1 MNNDFIKEVK
11 KNIKGFID
19 AIDES
24 KISARNLDKLE
35 SLQKDFLDEI
45 YLQLQP
51 IFKSKTELRKTVAA
65 IKKRKAAKGSNK
77 KDKIDFNKNIINELV
92 GVLKN
97 HAVLPDII
105 TQHKLLGFKIEQIK
119 KWNKYEQWFAWALDF
134 GKESY
139 LATHIAKLTHS
150 SSKGSSIDVRHYNSC
165 NKYKMEYVCTEAEYE
180 LDTAYPDNKFSS
192 ISQLYKIEVNGAYI
206 GDLLRGNGDKYLC
219 DFTDNKQLLQ
229 EWVSCF
235 ANHIKNTQ
243 KQSYFLSKQTYFPT
257 ADKQYHLLL
266 PLTSSSLVHAIH
278 LEHKKYFDDAERLEA
293 RKQKDEGK
301 YSTFEHI
308 RYPNKAYIHVTGSN
322 HSNASSL
329 NGKRGGR
336 IALMSTMPP
345 QWRLKQITYK
355 DRTSLFDRSL
365 AFELQQPINDLR
377 NYLLLIKSKELSI
390 SSPKRNAAVRT
401 KLEAI
406 SDFLFEYIS
415 LINLNESD
423 DWTIESELPDE
434 QQLLF
439 EPWREDEKAK
449 SLKVNKQWQKKLSQ
463 DYGRWL
469 NRQLNKN
476 KKLMATNV
484 HADLWADIFS
494 HKLREMA
501 AIQEVTI

>member
-1 MNNDFIKEVK
+1 MNNDFIKEVQ
-11 KNIKGFID
+11 KNIRGFID

-24 KISARNLDKLE
+24 KIATRNLDKLE
-35 SLQKDFLDEI
+35 SFQKDFLDEI

-51 IFKSKTELRKTVAA
+51 VFKRKIELRKTVAD
-65 IKKRKAAKGSNK
+65 IKKRKIEKGSNK
-77 KDKIDFNKNIINELV
+77 KAKIDFNNNIINELV
-92 GVLKN
+92 GLLKN
-97 HAVLPDII
+97 NSVLPDII
-105 TQHKLLGFKIEQIK
+105 TQHKLLDVKIKQVRQ
-119 KWNKYEQWFAWALDF
+119 WSKYEQWFGWALDF

-165 NKYKMEYVCTEAEYE
+165 NKYKMEYLCTEVECE
-180 LDTAYPDNKFSS
+180 VDTAYPDNKVSS
-192 ISQLYKIEVNGAYI
+192 ISQLYKIEVNGTYI
-206 GDLLRGNGDKYLC
+206 GDLLRENGDKYLC
-219 DFTDNKQLLQ
+219 GFTDNKQLLQ

-235 ANHIKNTQ
+235 SSHIKNTQ

-257 ADKQYHLLL
+257 TDESYHLLL

-278 LEHKKYFDDAERLEA
+278 LEHKKHFENEERLEA

-336 IALMSTMPP
+336 IALLSTMPP
-345 QWRLKQITYK
+345 QWRSKQVSYK

-390 SSPKRNAAVRT
+390 SSPKRNTAVRT

-406 SDFLFEYIS
+406 SDFFFEYLS
-415 LINLNESD
+415 LVNLSEPD
-423 DWTIESELPDE
+423 GWTIESELPDE
-434 QQLLF
+434 QQLVF

-449 SLKVNKQWQKKLSQ
+449 SLKVNKEWQKKLSQ

-476 KKLMATNV
+476 KKLMATNI

-494 HKLREMA
+494 RKLREMV

>member
-1 MNNDFIKEVK
+1 MIDEETTRELAQEISLYIRSRQDKNEDEFLKAKPK
-11 KNIKGFID
+11 KNKQGVVTNGAINNRLISILAPASSIASDVKVIEKLKKNKEQTSLAFQRDKYQALLTLCGD
-19 AIDES
+19 VIDEQV
-24 KISARNLDKLE
+24 A
-35 SLQKDFLDEI
+35 
-45 YLQLQP
+45 
-51 IFKSKTELRKTVAA
+51 ELKQEYQNF
-65 IKKRKAAKGSNK
+65 S
-77 KDKIDFNKNIINELV
+77 IINNAEHDVVTWL
-92 GVLKN
+92 
-97 HAVLPDII
+97 
-105 TQHKLLGFKIEQIK
+105 K
-119 KWNKYEQWFAWALDF
+119 KWCVKATDISF
-134 GKESY
+134 
-139 LATHIAKLTHS
+139 ATHVGKLTHS
-150 SSKGSSIDVRHYNSC
+150 SSKSSSILDMTEETNDRYLTTNSLSDI
-165 NKYKMEYVCTEAEYE
+165 EV
-180 LDTAYPDNKFSS
+180 DTASS
-192 ISQLYKIEVNGAYI
+192 NAASLPIADVLKLSVKGISVLDCIKNNDPSIFKA
-206 GDLLRGNGDKYLC
+206 
-219 DFTDNKQLLQ
+219 FTTDNELIKLWCEQLRQ
-229 EWVSCF
+229 AYDSR
-235 ANHIKNTQ
+235 K

-257 ADKQYHLLL
+257 AGEKYHLLL

-278 LEHKKYFDDAERLEA
+278 LEHKKYFDDTERLEA

-345 QWRLKQITYK
+345 QWRSQPTSYK
-355 DRTSLFDRSL
+355 NRTSIFDKNL

-377 NYLLLIKSKELSI
+377 HYLLLIKSKELSI

-406 SDFLFEYIS
+406 SDFFFEYLS

-423 DWTIESELPDE
+423 GWTIESELPIE
-434 QQLLF
+434 QQLVF

-476 KKLMATNV
+476 KKLMATNI

-494 HKLREMA
+494 RKLREMV